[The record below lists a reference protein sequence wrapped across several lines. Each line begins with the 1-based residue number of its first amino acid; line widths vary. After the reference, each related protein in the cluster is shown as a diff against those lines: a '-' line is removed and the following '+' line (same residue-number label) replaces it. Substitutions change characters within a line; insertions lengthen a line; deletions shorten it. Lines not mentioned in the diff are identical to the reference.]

1 MERNNKRR
9 KSKTVLQRLI
19 KKYAAR
25 VDREYFAISLFFQPS
40 PNALHIHVKVTKGS
54 NYIHKQNISNSKSI
68 MKSTITMTPW
78 KFDEQMI
85 MFPLVLLIICSHP
98 TVNGFEVF
106 LINNL
111 GGNTNLAVHCFS
123 PQVKDLGSRVILPGD
138 DFHWEFGINI
148 GTTAEYE
155 CDMGY
160 GNKQKRF
167 LVFAERRDALRCG
180 NQKCYWRVDRDGL
193 YLYIKEVDDYQKQ
206 FSW

>member
-1 MERNNKRR
+1 
-9 KSKTVLQRLI
+9 
-19 KKYAAR
+19 
-25 VDREYFAISLFFQPS
+25 
-40 PNALHIHVKVTKGS
+40 
-54 NYIHKQNISNSKSI
+54 

-85 MFPLVLLIICSHP
+85 MFPLVLLVIVCSHP

-123 PQVKDLGSRVILPGD
+123 PQVKNLGSLVIHPGD

-167 LVFAERRDALRCG
+167 QVFAERRDALRCG

>member
-1 MERNNKRR
+1 
-9 KSKTVLQRLI
+9 
-19 KKYAAR
+19 
-25 VDREYFAISLFFQPS
+25 
-40 PNALHIHVKVTKGS
+40 
-54 NYIHKQNISNSKSI
+54 

-85 MFPLVLLIICSHP
+85 MFPLVLLVIVCSHL

-111 GGNTNLAVHCFS
+111 
-123 PQVKDLGSRVILPGD
+123 D

-167 LVFAERRDALRCG
+167 QVFAERRDALRCG